1 MAKLDKSKA
10 KQPDIAAKKKLEEA
24 LRQVEDDEII
34 NSDSDDS
41 FLADD
46 QDKDGGDE
54 SDGEGSIA
62 LDDVDK
68 FGILKSAGNSPAGTE
83 DDGGSACHDS
93 ESAEDETP
101 SSSGTSDID
110 GSAQSITTRLSDIES
125 DSPSLEEEDDNAIRS
140 LQKAI
145 DNASRKSEEET
156 FKIKK
161 RKKLGLPTH
170 FTPTVDEDD
179 GTFVPAKKKVTLDDI
194 RAHTSS
200 SFGTR
205 SLARLDEL
213 EKRSKGKSEVV
224 KSRLG
229 RRLEARVDRA
239 AAYEIAKAEVGKWED
254 TVKRNREAEH
264 LEFPLQQSGGVA
276 TADITNSVDADAE
289 VYGEKLVYGLEDR
302 EFSLD
307 EVVTRRNEL
316 RRMRELMF
324 REEMRAKR
332 VKKIKSKTYRKIH
345 KRERERAQEIAAQLE
360 GEPEGEDEED
370 YDRLIKRARERMELR
385 HKNTS
390 KWARDVKRMNLHKD
404 KGTREELEEM
414 LRRGEDLTRKI
425 EGDDDEISDDDDDDE
440 LPSIPDMEEEAENAK
455 GIMTMKF
462 MKEAEERLRKQT
474 REVFEDLRRMEGGDD
489 EIEEQ
494 VTDSAIKIINE
505 GRRQYAPGGQEA
517 KGAAEDAVEESNA
530 ADYAPGPLE
539 RKMATIVVKDGGISS
554 VTSSRQKLNRTESK
568 KVEHKSAEASNP
580 WIQDV
585 EPGSVA
591 KVQSVLS
598 LSKDSTRDAKTE
610 ARLKRARKNAEKAAN
625 AVANGDA
632 DVKINVNQILQ
643 VRDVHDDGDAGADG
657 FADSQVTMVYKG
669 GRRAKPAEFQQRE
682 LVKRAFAGDDV
693 VREFEAEKK
702 RTIEDEGD
710 KEIDVTLPGWG
721 SWTGKGVRKPQKKFV
736 QKIEGISPK
745 TRKDSKLKNVIIN
758 EKAAKRSAK
767 YTAGTVPFP
776 YETREQYER
785 SLRMP
790 IGRQWATQ
798 TTVQRLTKP
807 KVMVKPGVV
816 IEPLSAPFA
825 T

>member
-1 MAKLDKSKA
+1 MAKLGKLKA

-24 LRQVEDDEII
+24 LRQVDDDEMSP
-34 NSDSDDS
+34 SDSDDS
-41 FLADD
+41 FLAGDH
-46 QDKDGGDE
+46 DKDGGDE
-54 SDGEGSIA
+54 SDGEGSAA
-62 LDDVDK
+62 LDDVDQ
-68 FGILKSAGNSPAGTE
+68 FGILKSAGNSPDGTD
-83 DDGGSACHDS
+83 DDGDVADHDS
-93 ESAEDETP
+93 ESADETP
-101 SSSGTSDID
+101 SFSGTSDID
-110 GSAQSITTRLSDIES
+110 GSAQGITTPLSDIES
-125 DSPSLEEEDDNAIRS
+125 DSPSLEENDDNAIRS

-145 DNASRKSEEET
+145 DDASRKPEEQT
-156 FKIKK
+156 IKIKK

-194 RAHTSS
+194 RAHTTS

-229 RRLEARVDRA
+229 RRLEARIDRA

-254 TVKRNREAEH
+254 TVKKNREAEH
-264 LEFPLQQSGGVA
+264 LEFPLQHSGGVE
-276 TADITNSVDADAE
+276 TSDITNSVDADAE
-289 VYGEKLVYGLEDR
+289 AYGEKLVYVLEDR

-307 EVVTRRNEL
+307 EVLARRNEL

-345 KRERERAQEIAAQLE
+345 KREKERAQEIAAQLD

-370 YDRLIKRARERMELR
+370 YDRLVKRARERMELR

-404 KGTREELEEM
+404 RGTREELEEM

-425 EGDDDEISDDDDDDE
+425 EGDDEISDGDDDDA
-440 LPSIPDMEEEAENAK
+440 LPSVLDGEEEAEKPN
-455 GIMTMKF
+455 GIMAMKF

-474 REVFEDLRRMEGGDD
+474 KEAFEELRRMEGGHD
-489 EIEEQ
+489 EMEEQ
-494 VTDSAIKIINE
+494 VTDSAVKIINE

-517 KGAAEDAVEESNA
+517 KEAAGDAVEESNE
-530 ADYAPGPLE
+530 ADFAPGPLG
-539 RKMATIVVKDGGISS
+539 RKMATIVVENGGILSA
-554 VTSSRQKLNRTESK
+554 TSIRQKSNRTESK
-568 KVEHKSAEASNP
+568 KVEPKSAEASNP

-585 EPGSVA
+585 EPGSVT
-591 KVQSVLS
+591 KVHSVLS
-598 LSKDSTRDAKTE
+598 LSKDSTRDAKAE

-643 VRDVHDDGDAGADG
+643 VRDVHDDGDTGADG
-657 FADSQVTMVYKG
+657 FADSQLTMVYKG
-669 GRRAKPAEFQQRE
+669 ARRAKPAEFQQRE

-736 QKIEGISPK
+736 QKIEGIVPK
-745 TRKDSKLKNVIIN
+745 NRKDSKLKNVIIN
-758 EKAAKRSAK
+758 EKAAKKSAK

-790 IGRQWATQ
+790 IGKQWATQ

-807 KVMVKPGVV
+807 KVIVKPGAVV
-816 IEPLSAPFA
+816 EPLSAPFA